1 MKIWICISICSE
13 TCEVTVI
20 SQIRAYLP
28 HWLSNAIFL
37 ENEFFDSIS
46 LFFFFFLFFY
56 LFLLWKE
63 IESSHLYEDLR
74 WAVCARLRVRT
85 SRRRNII
92 LERHLTFSP
101 SFFLFSSFLFRTK
114 TGAVYIIAVLQYLRA
129 RRASI
134 VADLTIIIAL
144 ARDARNEKD
153 KQRQRIHGTDWFRV
167 EDAKIALAH
176 TWKTR
181 LSLSL
186 FSFFSLSIFFL
197 VELRVNRDKHPVIR
211 FIQ

>member
-1 MKIWICISICSE
+1 MGNLDVQKIYRTYNVFMKIWICISICSE
-13 TCEVTVI
+13 ICEIPVI

-28 HWLSNAIFL
+28 HWLSNAIFF

-46 LFFFFFLFFY
+46 LFFSFSFFN
-56 LFLLWKE
+56 LFLLWNE
-63 IESSHLYEDLR
+63 IESSHLYDDLR
-74 WAVCARLRVRT
+74 WTVCARLRVWT

-144 ARDARNEKD
+144 AQDARNEKD
-153 KQRQRIHGTDWFRV
+153 KQR
-167 EDAKIALAH
+167 
-176 TWKTR
+176 
-181 LSLSL
+181 
-186 FSFFSLSIFFL
+186 
-197 VELRVNRDKHPVIR
+197 
-211 FIQ
+211 